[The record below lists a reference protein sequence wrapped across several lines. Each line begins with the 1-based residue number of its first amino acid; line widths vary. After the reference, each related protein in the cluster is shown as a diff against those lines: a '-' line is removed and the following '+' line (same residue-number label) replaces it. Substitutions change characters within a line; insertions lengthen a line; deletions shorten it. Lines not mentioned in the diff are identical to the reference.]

1 MDDMNVLPGGDQEF
15 ALPQTCLVMLV
26 DDQPM
31 VAEALRRMLAV
42 DTNIDFH
49 YCNDPGEAMKTA
61 GHIIPSVILLDLV
74 MPEIDGLTVLRY
86 MRSNPR
92 TKDIPVVVLSSREDP
107 AMKAEAFGA
116 GANDYLIKWPDSIEL
131 LARIHYHSKWFITLQ
146 QRDEA
151 FRALRVSQ
159 RKLAESNLQLQSL
172 ASMDGLTGIPNR
184 RHFDARFDEE
194 WQRSMR
200 DQSWLSLIMVD
211 IDHFKEYNDLH
222 GHLAGDDC
230 LKVVAGTILACLLR
244 PADTAARYGG
254 EEFVL
259 ILPGTDQNGAEIVAE
274 KVRRAIEKLGITHEL
289 STTSDFV
296 TVSLGVATT
305 VPRYSSQANS
315 LLSEADEALYAAKE
329 AGRNRFVCGPLMRI

>member
-1 MDDMNVLPGGDQEF
+1 MDDMNLLPGGDQEP
-15 ALPQTCLVMLV
+15 ALPHACLVMLV

-49 YCNDPGEAMKTA
+49 YCNDPGEALKTA
-61 GHIIPSVILLDLV
+61 GHIIPSVILLDLM

-86 MRSNPR
+86 VRSNPR
-92 TKDIPVVVLSSREDP
+92 TKDIPVVVLSSKEDP

-159 RKLAESNLQLQSL
+159 RKLAESNLQLQRL
-172 ASMDGLTGIPNR
+172 VAMDGLTGLPNR
-184 RHFDARFDEE
+184 RHFDARLDEE
-194 WQRSMR
+194 WQRSLR
-200 DQSWLSLIMVD
+200 EQSWLTLIMVD
-211 IDHFKEYNDLH
+211 IDHFKQYNDLY
-222 GHLAGDDC
+222 GHLTGDDC
-230 LKVVAGTILACLLR
+230 LKAVAGAISGCLSR
-244 PADTAARYGG
+244 PADMAARFGG

-259 ILPGTDQNGAEIVAE
+259 ILPGTDQNGAEFVAE
-274 KVRRAIEKLGITHEL
+274 KVRKAVEMLGISHEL
-289 STTSDFV
+289 STASDFV

-305 VPRYSSQANS
+305 VPRKSSQATN
-315 LLSEADEALYAAKE
+315 LLAEADAVLYAAKE
-329 AGRNRFVCGPLMRI
+329 AGRNRFMCGTLMRA

>member
-15 ALPQTCLVMLV
+15 ALPRTCLVMLV

-49 YCNDPGEAMKTA
+49 YCKDPGQALKVAEQIVPT
-61 GHIIPSVILLDLV
+61 VILLDLV

-86 MRSNPR
+86 LRSNPL
-92 TKDIPVVVLSSREDP
+92 TKEIPVVVLSSKEDP
-107 AMKAEAFGA
+107 AMKAEAFGD
-116 GANDYLIKWPDSIEL
+116 GANDYLIKWPNSIEL

-159 RKLAESNLQLQSL
+159 RKLAETNLQLQSL

-184 RHFDARFDEE
+184 RYFDERLEEE
-194 WQRSMR
+194 WHRSAR
-200 DQSWLSLIMVD
+200 EQNWLTLIMVD
-211 IDHFKEYNDLH
+211 IDHFKQFNDLY
-222 GHLAGDDC
+222 GHLTGDDC
-230 LKVVAGTILACLLR
+230 LKKVAGTISGCMLR
-244 PADTAARYGG
+244 PADVAARFGG

-259 ILPGTDQNGAEIVAE
+259 ILPGTEPKGAEFVAE
-274 KVRRAIEKLGITHEL
+274 KVRRTVENLGITHGR

-305 VPRYSSQANS
+305 VPRNNSQANS
-315 LLSEADEALYAAKE
+315 LLSEADKALYAAKE
-329 AGRNRFVCGPLMRI
+329 AGRNCFVCGSLMRA